1 MIALNMATFEKLL
14 KIMADLRDPVSG
26 CPWNIEQTF
35 ETIMPCTI
43 EEAYEVSEAI
53 TDRDYNNLK
62 QELGD
67 LLLQVV
73 FHAQIAKDRNL
84 FDIKDVINAICSKI
98 INRHPH
104 VFSEPKTLDVKQQ
117 KILWEE
123 QKSFERT
130 VIAKTKSIS
139 ALAGISAAYPALMR
153 SQKLQQ
159 RASSVGFDWNDIT
172 KVVEKVKEEMEELQ
186 YELKNTGNKDAIEEE
201 LGDLLFSCVNL
212 ARHLDVDAETAL
224 HKASKKFSSRFQY
237 IETLL
242 SEKRGMKPKDA
253 TLKELEDLWNTAK
266 AKEVNKKNKVEVTS
280 TN

>member
-1 MIALNMATFEKLL
+1 MIALNMSSFEKLL
-14 KIMADLRDPVSG
+14 KIMKDLRDPVTG
-26 CPWNIEQTF
+26 CPWDIEQTF
-35 ETIMPCTI
+35 ETIMPYTI

-53 TDRDYNNLK
+53 TNHDYNNLK

-73 FHAQIAKDRNL
+73 FQAQIAKDRNL
-84 FDIKDVINAICSKI
+84 FDINDVINAICTKM

-117 KILWEE
+117 QILWEE
-123 QKSFERT
+123 QKSVERADT
-130 VIAKTKSIS
+130 AKTKSIS
-139 ALAGISAAYPALMR
+139 ALTGVSAAYPALMR

-159 RASSVGFDWNDIT
+159 RASSVGFDWNDIS
-172 KVVEKVKEEMEELQ
+172 KVMEKVKEEMDELQ
-186 YELKNTGNKDAIEEE
+186 YELNNTGNKGAIEEE

-224 HKASKKFSSRFQY
+224 HKANKKFSSRFKY

-242 SEKRGMKPKDA
+242 LEKRGMKPKDA
-253 TLKELEDLWNTAK
+253 TLKELEDLWNAAK
-266 AKEVNKKNKVEVTS
+266 AKEVNNNKI
-280 TN
+280 

>member
-1 MIALNMATFEKLL
+1 MSSFNNLL
-14 KIMADLRDPVSG
+14 KIMADLRDPILG
-26 CPWNIEQTF
+26 CPWDIEQTF
-35 ETIMPCTI
+35 ETIMPYTI

-53 TDRDYNNLK
+53 TNRDYINLK

-84 FDIKDVINAICSKI
+84 FDINDIIDAVCSKM

-104 VFSEPKTLDVKQQ
+104 VFSEPKTLDIKQQ
-117 KILWEE
+117 QILWEE
-123 QKSFERT
+123 QKSTERAQ
-130 VIAKTKSIS
+130 IAKNENIS
-139 ALAGISAAYPALMR
+139 ALAGVSAAYPALIY

-159 RASSVGFDWNDIT
+159 RASNAGFDWNDVT
-172 KVVEKVKEEMEELQ
+172 KVIGKVEEELEELQ
-186 YELKNTGNKDAIEEE
+186 YELKNTGNKVAIEEE

-224 HKASKKFSSRFQY
+224 HKASKKFSSRFKY

-242 SEKRGMKPKDA
+242 SEKRGMKLKDA
-253 TLKELEDLWNTAK
+253 TLNELEGLWNAAK
-266 AKEVNKKNKVEVTS
+266 AEEINKKNKVEVSS

>member
-1 MIALNMATFEKLL
+1 MK
-14 KIMADLRDPVSG
+14 DLRDPVTG
-26 CPWNIEQTF
+26 CPWDIEQTF
-35 ETIMPCTI
+35 ETIMPYTI

-53 TDRDYNNLK
+53 TNHDYNNLK

-73 FHAQIAKDRNL
+73 FQAQIAKDRNL
-84 FDIKDVINAICSKI
+84 FDINDVINAICTKM

-117 KILWEE
+117 QILWEE
-123 QKSFERT
+123 QKSVERADT
-130 VIAKTKSIS
+130 AKTKSIS
-139 ALAGISAAYPALMR
+139 ALTGVSAAYPALMR

-159 RASSVGFDWNDIT
+159 RASSVGFDWNDIS
-172 KVVEKVKEEMEELQ
+172 KVMEKVKEEMDELQ
-186 YELKNTGNKDAIEEE
+186 YELNNTGNKGAIEEE

-224 HKASKKFSSRFQY
+224 HKANKKFSSRFKY

-242 SEKRGMKPKDA
+242 LEKRGMKPKDA
-253 TLKELEDLWNTAK
+253 TLKELEDLWNAAK
-266 AKEVNKKNKVEVTS
+266 AKEVNNNKI
-280 TN
+280 